1 MPTCAACIK
10 VHYQPLYPGNPKYPK
25 NPRPGDLFFVDSC
38 GNVLRFGGLTG
49 PPSTRPDPK
58 DVERDQKKVAD
69 YIKEKQAQRDKEL
82 EESNKKAEEL
92 LEKDLKEAEEE
103 KKKLEACPSAHCGAC
118 GGQKAPKLTKE
129 EAAAMDA
136 ANMARLQ
143 RTAAK
148 FGMKVVETPNEAVEA
163 LNEVARDIEE
173 GLP

>member
-1 MPTCAACIK
+1 MPTCAGCVK
-10 VHYQPLYPGNPKYPK
+10 LHYKPLYPGNPKYPK
-25 NPRPGDLFFVDSC
+25 NPRPGDLFFIDECDVIH
-38 GNVLRFGGLTG
+38 RFTGMTG

-58 DVERDQKKVAD
+58 DIERDQKKVAD

-92 LEKDLKEAEEE
+92 LAKDLKEAEEVAKDIEERTADCLASAEPCPYHKKLAEE
-103 KKKLEACPSAHCGAC
+103 KKP
-118 GGQKAPKLTKE
+118 PKLTKE

-148 FGMKVVETPNEAVEA
+148 FGCKVVEKPRVVQE
-163 LNEVARDIEE
+163 
-173 GLP
+173 P